1 MQSADVTSINAWVDY
16 REENSCSCQP
26 MLFQFQLAAAATAT
40 AAADEI
46 HSIRLSYFVR
56 GIGRNVE
63 IRLGD
68 EILMSQLCICRRGIV

>member
-1 MQSADVTSINAWVDY
+1 MQSADVTSINAWVAY

-26 MLFQFQLAAAATAT
+26 MLFQFQLAAVAI

-46 HSIRLSYFVR
+46 HSIRLSYFVHR
-56 GIGRNVE
+56 IGRNVE

-68 EILMSQLCICRRGIV
+68 EILMSKLCICRRGIV